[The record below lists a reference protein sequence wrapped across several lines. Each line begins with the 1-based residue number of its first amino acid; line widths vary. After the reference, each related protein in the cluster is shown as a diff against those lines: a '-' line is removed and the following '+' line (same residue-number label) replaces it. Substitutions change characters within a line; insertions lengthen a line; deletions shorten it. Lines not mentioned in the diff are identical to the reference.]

1 MRITVDFEN
10 GMEVK
15 LKPEN
20 IQLIDNNGQ
29 GTVLTFK
36 TEHTLV
42 PIMFFKTLLATP
54 AELKAREDAAK
65 AAEAAKAADAKA
77 AELAKAVRGEITM
90 TEQLKDFQ
98 RSLTAL
104 EAAKAAPT
112 ADQPD
117 GR

>member
-20 IQLIDNNGQ
+20 LQLIDNQ
-29 GTVLTFK
+29 GKDTVLTFK

-42 PIMFFKTLLATP
+42 PVMFFKALLASP
-54 AELKAREDAAK
+54 AELKSREDAAK

-98 RSLTAL
+98 
-104 EAAKAAPT
+104 
-112 ADQPD
+112 
-117 GR
+117 